1 MFRRVKQIPSP
12 CSPYRSQEVHNDRRV
27 IDDRRVT
34 PPDTCGTEDEP
45 TCDSARPWNHLRF
58 ENRLSQKPVMD
69 ANKYMLDYLLN
80 SQMCIDTWQY

>member
-12 CSPYRSQEVHNDRRV
+12 CSPYRFQEVHNDRRV

-45 TCDSARPWNHLRF
+45 TCDTARPWNHLRF
-58 ENRLSQKPVMD
+58 ENRLSRKL
-69 ANKYMLDYLLN
+69 ANKYMLDYLF
-80 SQMCIDTWQY
+80 SFKICAYKQSWQR